1 MSQPK
6 DKPPMN
12 ECVSHPPG
20 YGIHHSGGYGIY
32 KEARKI
38 KGVVHCILVDPH
50 TPGYANPAVK
60 GDRYAVP
67 IEQCTW
73 AAPMGHVDVTAIAL
87 PVFAAAPGPVTHAWI
102 TPDKPEWWQ
111 DFEQRL
117 IEATTLEQL
126 HQAKSKL
133 STTRRTQIMDVW
145 QTDGRYEWL
154 KANAERLQT
163 EANAVEQGNLTG
175 GS

>member
-1 MSQPK
+1 MTTQQI
-6 DKPPMN
+6 DAPPLN
-12 ECVSHPPG
+12 SVVDHP
-20 YGIHHSGGYGIY
+20 GGYGIF
-32 KEARKI
+32 KALRKI
-38 KGVVHCILVDPH
+38 EGQVVCILVDPH
-50 TPGYANPAVK
+50 TPGYADPAVP
-60 GDRYAVP
+60 GNRYAVP
-67 IEQCTW
+67 IEQCQW
-73 AAPMGHVDVTAIAL
+73 AAPIGHVDTAAIAL
-87 PVFAAAPGPVTHAWI
+87 PEFAAAPGPVTHAWI

-154 KANAERLQT
+154 KAKAERLQA
-163 EANAVEQGNLTG
+163 EADAVEQGNLTG